1 MISQLVIRGYR
12 SVRNVRLN
20 LGQLNV
26 LTGTNGCG
34 KSNLYRS
41 LMLLHGSANGRF
53 SEMIAEE
60 GGMPSVL
67 WAGQSRGNGPVQME
81 ISVSF
86 DNGLNYSFACG
97 LPDKN
102 SVPEVF
108 RRDPQIKREQISIN
122 KSVMVDRSINGVS
135 LRASDGEKVHL
146 PMSLSASESVLAQIV
161 DPERFPAITNT
172 RNAFASWRFYH
183 GFRTD
188 EASDIRQ
195 PQICSFSPV
204 LSANGKNVA
213 SAVLTISEVGDRDAF
228 DRAVYDALGG
238 SRVVIE
244 VDASNRARIQLLQRG
259 LSRPLEASE
268 LSDGTLRYICLL
280 AALLSPRPPKLIGL
294 NEPETSLHP
303 DVLPALARLIADVA
317 KQTQVWMV
325 THAYRLA
332 EDVTSRFGTRPVG
345 LVMRSGATETQEE
358 AGLYGARLDGL
369 SDEEPE
375 PD

>member
-1 MISQLVIRGYR
+1 MSAEERSLRVIEFSGKKNDWKSWSGKFLAHGCQRGYKMLLVGEGKTVGVDKVPTESEYEMAEQS
-12 SVRNVRLN
+12 SVQDDAVKN
-20 LGQLNV
+20 LGKLNV

-86 DNGLNYSFACG
+86 DNGLNYSVACG

-108 RRDPQIKREQISIN
+108 RRDPQIKREQISIK

-188 EASDIRQ
+188 TD
-195 PQICSFSPV
+195 SPLRRRV
-204 LSANGKNVA
+204 TAPLPTI
-213 SAVLTISEVGDRDAF
+213 SAVCS
-228 DRAVYDALGG
+228 
-238 SRVVIE
+238 
-244 VDASNRARIQLLQRG
+244 
-259 LSRPLEASE
+259 
-268 LSDGTLRYICLL
+268 
-280 AALLSPRPPKLIGL
+280 IG
-294 NEPETSLHP
+294 
-303 DVLPALARLIADVA
+303 
-317 KQTQVWMV
+317 M
-325 THAYRLA
+325 
-332 EDVTSRFGTRPVG
+332 
-345 LVMRSGATETQEE
+345 
-358 AGLYGARLDGL
+358 
-369 SDEEPE
+369 
-375 PD
+375 

>member
-1 MISQLVIRGYR
+1 
-12 SVRNVRLN
+12 
-20 LGQLNV
+20 
-26 LTGTNGCG
+26 
-34 KSNLYRS
+34 
-41 LMLLHGSANGRF
+41 MLLHGSANGRF

-67 WAGQSRGNGPVQME
+67 WAGQTRGSGPVQME

-86 DNGLNYSFACG
+86 DHGLTYSVACG

-108 RRDPQIKREQISIN
+108 RRDPQIKREQISIK
-122 KSVMVDRSINGVS
+122 KSVMVDRNVNGVS

-146 PMSLSASESVLAQIV
+146 PMSLTASESVLAQIV

-183 GFRTD
+183 GFRSD
-188 EASDIRQ
+188 EASEIRQ
-195 PQICSFSPV
+195 PQICSYSPV
-204 LSANGKNVA
+204 LAADGKNVA
-213 SAVLTISEVGDRDAF
+213 SAILTIHETGDRDAF

-238 SRVVIE
+238 SRVAIE
-244 VDASNRARIQLLQRG
+244 IDSSNRARIQLLQRG

-280 AALLSPRPPKLIGL
+280 AALLSPRPPRLIGL

-369 SDEEPE
+369 SDDES
-375 PD
+375 DAD

>member
-1 MISQLVIRGYR
+1 
-12 SVRNVRLN
+12 
-20 LGQLNV
+20 
-26 LTGTNGCG
+26 
-34 KSNLYRS
+34 
-41 LMLLHGSANGRF
+41 MLLHGSANGRF

-67 WAGQSRGNGPVQME
+67 WAGQTRGNGPVQME

-86 DNGLNYSFACG
+86 DHGLTYSVACG

-108 RRDPQIKREQISIN
+108 RRDPQIKREQIAIK
-122 KSVMVDRSINGVS
+122 KSVMVDRNVNGVS

-188 EASDIRQ
+188 EASEIRQ
-195 PQICSFSPV
+195 PQICSYSPV
-204 LSANGKNVA
+204 LAADGKNVA
-213 SAVLTISEVGDRDAF
+213 SAILTINETGDRDAF

-238 SRVVIE
+238 SRVAIE
-244 VDASNRARIQLLQRG
+244 IDSSNRARIQLLQRG

-280 AALLSPRPPKLIGL
+280 AALLSPRPPRLIGL

-369 SDEEPE
+369 SDE
-375 PD
+375 DSDAD